1 MPRGQ
6 LNLHPYFCR
15 MGKDK
20 LRKFRENEEMT
31 NVIQP
36 STNEVRGGFELKG
49 KWAQEQF
56 NNDHGLVLE
65 LGCGKGEYTV
75 ELARRNPQQNHLGID
90 IKGARL
96 WRGAKTATEEGLNNV
111 AFLRTRIDWIDQC
124 FAPNEVDEIWITFP
138 DPQIKYKR
146 AKHRLTHPEY
156 LLRYSKFMKKAGTV
170 NLKCDSEYLHGY
182 THGIVQML
190 GLKVEEA
197 YHDIHDQIRPNEGIL
212 FDVVTHY
219 ERMWLNQGKPT
230 TYLRF
235 TLDGIEEALA
245 MWSKLPNHGE

>member
-1 MPRGQ
+1 
-6 LNLHPYFCR
+6 

-20 LRKFRENEEMT
+20 LRKFRENQQMSCVIEPSSEEAR
-31 NVIQP
+31 QGLP
-36 STNEVRGGFELKG
+36 LKG
-49 KWAQEQF
+49 HWAPNQF
-56 NNDHGLVLE
+56 GNENGLVLE

-75 ELARRNPQQNHLGID
+75 ELARRNPMRNHIGVD

-96 WRGAKTATEEGLNNV
+96 WRGAKTATEEGLDNV

-124 FAPNEVDEIWITFP
+124 FGENEVDEIWITFP

-156 LLRYSKFMKKAGTV
+156 LLRYAKFLKPGGTV

-182 THGIVQML
+182 THGIIQML
-190 GLKVEEA
+190 GLEVEES
-197 YHDIHDQIRPNEGIL
+197 YHDIYDQIQPNEGIL

-219 ERMWLNQGKPT
+219 ESMWLQQGKAT

-235 TLDGIEEALA
+235 KLDGIEQA
-245 MWSKLPNHGE
+245 MAHWANFKK